1 MKIYIIIIQW
11 LLRIGLVSPNLGPFG
26 WIVLP
31 IEWFVLLMGEGL
43 LYFCVS
49 N

>member
-1 MKIYIIIIQW
+1 MVTKA
-11 LLRIGLVSPNLGPFG
+11 LFSANLRPFG
-26 WIVLP
+26 WIVLA
-31 IEWFVLLMGEGL
+31 IEWFVLLLGEGL